1 MLQDAERPKYS
12 SHAKS
17 GNESETCVH
26 NENWM
31 EDVDLT
37 LSLIDA
43 HNIRINT
50 VSLQNIQ
57 GVFMRKVR
65 VNITIDEDLSKF
77 LKGFSLSQ
85 RLSMSEL
92 INQWVLGL
100 KRAQENQGM
109 QMVLSS
115 PEFYQSLLNTLEK
128 TRTGEMKW
136 HSREEVFNE

>member
-1 MLQDAERPKYS
+1 
-12 SHAKS
+12 
-17 GNESETCVH
+17 
-26 NENWM
+26 M

-37 LSLIDA
+37 SSPIDA
-43 HNIRINT
+43 HNMRINA
-50 VSLQNIQ
+50 VSLQSMQ

-65 VNITIDEDLSKF
+65 VNITIDEDLSRF

-100 KRAQENQGM
+100 KRGQENQGM
-109 QMVLSS
+109 QTVLSS
-115 PEFYQSLLNTLEK
+115 PEFYQSLLTTLEK

-136 HSREEVFNE
+136 HSREEVF

>member
-1 MLQDAERPKYS
+1 M
-12 SHAKS
+12 
-17 GNESETCVH
+17 
-26 NENWM
+26 
-31 EDVDLT
+31 
-37 LSLIDA
+37 
-43 HNIRINT
+43 RINT
-50 VSLQNIQ
+50 VSIPSMQ

-92 INQWVLGL
+92 INPWVLRL

-109 QMVLSS
+109 QTVLSS
-115 PEFYQSLLNTLEK
+115 PEFYQSLITTLEK

-136 HSREEVFNE
+136 HSREDVF

>member
-1 MLQDAERPKYS
+1 M
-12 SHAKS
+12 
-17 GNESETCVH
+17 
-26 NENWM
+26 
-31 EDVDLT
+31 
-37 LSLIDA
+37 
-43 HNIRINT
+43 RINK
-50 VSLQNIQ
+50 VSIQSMQ

-65 VNITIDEDLSKF
+65 VNITMDEDLSKF

-109 QMVLSS
+109 QTVLSS
-115 PEFYQSLLNTLEK
+115 PEFYRSLLTTLEK

-136 HSREEVFNE
+136 HSREDVF